1 MVTKVP
7 GLRHWLAQAAQHA
20 TLDLGWWFR
29 PTLGIEIAGK
39 IKKLRKEWKGL
50 LESAM

>member
-7 GLRHWLAQAAQHA
+7 GLQHRLAQAAEQA
-20 TLDLGWWFR
+20 ALDLGWEFR
-29 PTLGIEIAGK
+29 PTLGVEIAGK

-50 LESAM
+50 LESAV